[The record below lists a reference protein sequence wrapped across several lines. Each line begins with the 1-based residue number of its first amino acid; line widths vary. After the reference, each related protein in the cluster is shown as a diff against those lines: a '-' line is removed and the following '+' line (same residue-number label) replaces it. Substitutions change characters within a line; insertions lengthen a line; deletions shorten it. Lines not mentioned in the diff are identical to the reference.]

1 MLILVDATFAWS
13 VGADFPVIIRYRLS
27 HQGIVAMVHP
37 DGFLTVHIP
46 LLNMTAQL
54 ASSNRLMEINVKA
67 ISGVYTTFF
76 SIALVYF
83 DPFGSSICTSP
94 IPIALRV

>member
-46 LLNMTAQL
+46 LLVGFRVG
-54 ASSNRLMEINVKA
+54 ASPPIQQTLHLSIQEPGFGWGESWETESLLNR
-67 ISGVYTTFF
+67 
-76 SIALVYF
+76 
-83 DPFGSSICTSP
+83 
-94 IPIALRV
+94 